1 MATIVSRSA
10 AKAANASNAS
20 SSVDGSLTASPA
32 VVATQG
38 AQLVFPS
45 HTKDNSDKIISSAE
59 ATQLARDRLA
69 LLTVESIPA
78 PGSDGGLDGPPPAKA
93 GRMEDPNVM
102 DVCVAE
108 TPVLIHDSQKAP
120 GTPPTKA
127 APTQDEIAALVA
139 SSMEQA
145 RRENQSKVDADNK
158 ILLQTMTENSRR
170 ETNIAISACV
180 KDITTRIGHVEV
192 SVANTEKVVGDL
204 STTVGEIQ
212 AAQLKM
218 QETLTQLAKSLSTS
232 RSAPSLGTA
241 AGSSNATAGN
251 PNSGQ
256 SSNGVLNIN
265 VVPSPFNN
273 GNFNRIPDPTK
284 LFVNTKNKTNVSA
297 NKFGEAFAAL
307 ASEANID
314 NGSYKIIGDALDS
327 RFEVQFTNDTTTA
340 TKECAMFLASLSLG
354 RGQYKPQQVQS
365 NDGSTVQFFCN
376 PDKNRAQVRRE
387 ILCRNLRQI
396 LEGPVASAGKSC
408 YIVKSSNSIFIERR
422 LLVTVFVINEHQ
434 AKLEWNDPFVNSI
447 PAIDKDAIEASF
459 RAIASGQP
467 P

>member
-1 MATIVSRSA
+1 
-10 AKAANASNAS
+10 
-20 SSVDGSLTASPA
+20 
-32 VVATQG
+32 
-38 AQLVFPS
+38 
-45 HTKDNSDKIISSAE
+45 
-59 ATQLARDRLA
+59 
-69 LLTVESIPA
+69 
-78 PGSDGGLDGPPPAKA
+78 
-93 GRMEDPNVM
+93 
-102 DVCVAE
+102 
-108 TPVLIHDSQKAP
+108 
-120 GTPPTKA
+120 
-127 APTQDEIAALVA
+127 
-139 SSMEQA
+139 MEQA

-192 SVANTEKVVGDL
+192 SVANTAKIVGDL

-232 RSAPSLGTA
+232 RSAPALGTA

-297 NKFGEAFAAL
+297 IKFGEAFAAL
-307 ASEANID
+307 ALEANID

-327 RFEVQFTNDTTTA
+327 RFEVQFTNDTSTA

-354 RGQYKPQQVQS
+354 RGQFKPQQVQS

-376 PDKNRAQVRRE
+376 PDKNRVKFAERFSVVTCAKFLKGQW
-387 ILCRNLRQI
+387 LR
-396 LEGPVASAGKSC
+396 PV
-408 YIVKSSNSIFIERR
+408 N
-422 LLVTVFVINEHQ
+422 
-434 AKLEWNDPFVNSI
+434 
-447 PAIDKDAIEASF
+447 
-459 RAIASGQP
+459 RATL
-467 P
+467 